1 MRDFLSRQFYTFDYG
16 KLLAVSLVTAVAAI
30 IVYSMLFGLL
40 W

>member
-1 MRDFLSRQFYTFDYG
+1 MRDFLVRRFYTFDYG
-16 KLLAVSLVTAVAAI
+16 KLLAVSLVTAVVAI